1 MKRRSVRW
9 IMLTNVIFMFL
20 VQSPTPPLMKRRSVR
35 WIIAAAANPLLPHS
49 RPLIK
54 IEQVF
59 SYWTTLTQPDL
70 ASNCNAQCAVCAVGF
85 ARIQKWKPLFSG
97 HKCFLI
103 CVRCIHIQWRRRTR
117 KWKGGLTWTMS
128 MSIGHEGIGQWP
140 LVIWRGSH
148 DLRAQRARKTKSSRP
163 KEPSTRSRS
172 LQTSSY
178 LNSDRGWTSEVGGKM
193 PKWQFRPFLRFQN
206 SWCM

>member
-59 SYWTTLTQPDL
+59 SY
-70 ASNCNAQCAVCAVGF
+70 
-85 ARIQKWKPLFSG
+85 
-97 HKCFLI
+97 
-103 CVRCIHIQWRRRTR
+103 
-117 KWKGGLTWTMS
+117 
-128 MSIGHEGIGQWP
+128 
-140 LVIWRGSH
+140 
-148 DLRAQRARKTKSSRP
+148 
-163 KEPSTRSRS
+163 
-172 LQTSSY
+172 
-178 LNSDRGWTSEVGGKM
+178 
-193 PKWQFRPFLRFQN
+193 
-206 SWCM
+206 